1 MGIPGTKPKP
11 SELKKLAGNPGR
23 RPLNEQE
30 PQPAMANPKMPRGR
44 LPKEGQRLWKALAE
58 PLARMGVLTEFD
70 LPAFEMLCLHYSL
83 ARDAFE
89 IVNTLG
95 LFVKDR
101 DGQPRKNPAMQL
113 FRDNSASYRAYLT
126 EFGLTPSSRVR
137 IKAIGQI
144 DERSLADILFD
155 GIDDG

>member
-1 MGIPGTKPKP
+1 MVGRKSKPTA
-11 SELKKLAGNPGR
+11 LKKLAGNPGH
-23 RPLNEQE
+23 RPLNESE
-30 PQPAMANPKMPRGR
+30 PMPALADPKMPRGR
-44 LPKEGQRLWKALAE
+44 LPKEGRRLWKALAG

-89 IVNTLG
+89 IVDKLG

-101 DGQPRKNPAMQL
+101 DDQPRKNPAMQL

-137 IKAIGQI
+137 IKASPME
-144 DERSLADILFD
+144 DDRSLADILFE
-155 GIDDG
+155 GIDEK